1 MSNLFRGLG
10 DIMRGR
16 RAGGYAGG
24 KIQDKGIPTMNDR
37 SVIFFASVL
46 ACCLAGAP
54 VLAEDGVTKDRVVFG
69 QVAALEGPAQALG
82 QGMREGLLAA
92 FAEAN
97 RAGGISGRT
106 LELKSTDDS
115 YEPQKMIEAMK
126 KMIGEDK
133 VFAIV
138 GTVGTPT
145 ANAGQPIATEAK
157 VPFIGPFTGAEF
169 LRNPYKRYVVNIRT
183 SYFQETEAW
192 IEHLTTDLGIT
203 KIAILYQDDTFGL
216 AGLQGVKIAMAKRN
230 MSLVASGTFR
240 RNTTAVK
247 SALLEIMK
255 ANPEAVVTVGP
266 YKPIAEFIKLA
277 RQAKMDAVF
286 LAISFV
292 GSDALAEEMGDKG
305 AGVIVSQ
312 VVPFPGDKSIPVVA
326 SYQAALAALAPE
338 AKPGFVSLEGYLVG
352 RLVIEALKRI
362 TGEPTREALL
372 DVIVYMGAFDL
383 GGIELTYSP
392 AKNQGMDQVFFTI
405 LQADGSFK
413 PVTRLIR

>member
-1 MSNLFRGLG
+1 
-10 DIMRGR
+10 
-16 RAGGYAGG
+16 
-24 KIQDKGIPTMNDR
+24 MNNR
-37 SVIFFASVL
+37 SPIFFASFL
-46 ACCLAGAP
+46 AFGLAGTFA
-54 VLAEDGVTKDRVVFG
+54 LAEDGVTKDRILFG
-69 QVAALEGPAQALG
+69 QIAALEGPAQALG
-82 QGMREGLLAA
+82 QGMRQGLLAA

-97 RAGGISGRT
+97 RAGGVAGRK
-106 LELKSTDDS
+106 LELKSADDS

-126 KMIGEDK
+126 KMLAEDK

-138 GTVGTPT
+138 GPVGTPT

-192 IEHLTTDLGIT
+192 IEHLTKDLGIT

-216 AGLQGVKIAMAKRN
+216 AGLDGVKIAMAKRN

-266 YKPIAEFIKLA
+266 YKPIAEFFKLA

-286 LAISFV
+286 VAISFV
-292 GSDALAEEMGDKG
+292 GSDALAQEMGDKG
-305 AGVIVSQ
+305 GGVIVSQ
-312 VVPFPGDKSIPVVA
+312 VVPFPGDTSLPVVA
-326 SYQAALAALAPE
+326 SYQAALAALDPE

-352 RLVIEALKRI
+352 RLVIEALKRVP
-362 TGEPTREALL
+362 GEPTREALL
-372 DVIVYMGAFDL
+372 DVITSTGAFDL
-383 GGIELTYSP
+383 DGIELIYGP

-413 PVTRLIR
+413 PVTRLVK

>member
-1 MSNLFRGLG
+1 
-10 DIMRGR
+10 
-16 RAGGYAGG
+16 
-24 KIQDKGIPTMNDR
+24 MNNR
-37 SVIFFASVL
+37 SLIFVASVL
-46 ACCLAGAP
+46 AFGLAGTFA
-54 VLAEDGVTKDRVVFG
+54 LAEDGVTKDRIVFG
-69 QVAALEGPAQALG
+69 QIAALEGPAQALG
-82 QGMREGLLAA
+82 QGMRQGLLAA

-97 RAGGISGRT
+97 RAGGVAGRK
-106 LELKSTDDS
+106 LELKSADDS

-126 KMIGEDK
+126 KMLAEDK

-169 LRNPYKRYVVNIRT
+169 LRNPYSRYVVNIRT

-192 IEHLTTDLGIT
+192 IEHLTKDLGIT

-216 AGLQGVKIAMAKRN
+216 AGLDGVKIAMAKRN

-266 YKPIAEFIKLA
+266 YKPIAEFFKLA

-286 LAISFV
+286 VAISFV
-292 GSDALAEEMGDKG
+292 GSDALAQEMGDKG
-305 AGVIVSQ
+305 GGVIVSQ
-312 VVPFPGDKSIPVVA
+312 VVPFPGDTSLPVVA
-326 SYQAALAALAPE
+326 SYQAALAALDPE

-352 RLVIEALKRI
+352 RLVIEALKRVP
-362 TGEPTREALL
+362 GEPTREALL
-372 DVIVYMGAFDL
+372 DAITSTGAFDL
-383 GGIELTYSP
+383 DGIELIFGP

-413 PVTRLIR
+413 PVTRLVK

>member
-1 MSNLFRGLG
+1 
-10 DIMRGR
+10 
-16 RAGGYAGG
+16 
-24 KIQDKGIPTMNDR
+24 MNKR
-37 SVIFFASVL
+37 SLILFASVI
-46 ACCLAGAP
+46 AFGLAGASAR
-54 VLAEDGVTKDRVVFG
+54 AEDGVTKDRIVFG

-82 QGMREGLLAA
+82 QGMRQGLLAA

-97 RAGGISGRT
+97 RAGGVAGRK
-106 LELKSTDDS
+106 LELKSADDS

-126 KMIGEDK
+126 KMLAEDK
-133 VFAIV
+133 VLAIV

-169 LRNPYKRYVVNIRT
+169 LRNPYSRYVVNIRT

-192 IEHLTTDLGIT
+192 IEHLTKDLGIT

-216 AGLQGVKIAMAKRN
+216 AGLDGVKIAMAKRN

-266 YKPIAEFIKLA
+266 YKPIAEFFKLA

-286 LAISFV
+286 VAISFV
-292 GSDALAEEMGDKG
+292 GSDALAQEMGDKG
-305 AGVIVSQ
+305 GGVIVSQ
-312 VVPFPGDKSIPVVA
+312 VVPFPGDTSLPVVA
-326 SYQAALAALAPE
+326 SYQAALAALDPE

-352 RLVIEALKRI
+352 RLVIEALKRVP
-362 TGEPTREALL
+362 GEPTREALL
-372 DVIVYMGAFDL
+372 DAITSTGAFDL
-383 GGIELTYSP
+383 DGIELIFGP

-413 PVTRLIR
+413 PVTRLVK